1 MLSYLPFLLGVAA
14 AGAMVFVAGGHVGRL
29 AWRLGLIDRP
39 KLRGV
44 HAEPVPRSGGLS
56 IALALMVS
64 LLVQMIAARALG
76 VHDSYLRDV
85 DHLYLLLPAFLILGL
100 GVVDDVRPL
109 GAKVKLLVQAGCAV
123 AAWFLGFRVE
133 ALALPMLGGF
143 ELGLLSLP
151 LTVLLLVAI
160 TNAFNL
166 VDGIDGLA
174 AGTSVIALAGIG
186 VFTLLGG
193 EVQLA
198 FALPLA
204 AAAASFLRFNL
215 GKPKAFLGDSGS
227 MLLGFLIG
235 TLSLRALTT
244 GSSGPTEVAGL
255 NVLAL
260 FLLLSLP
267 LVDLCFVVARRLIQG
282 VNPLRAD
289 RGHLHHIAQL
299 IHGGSSRRALTTLLA
314 MAAISAIGALWL
326 GYEPALA
333 GLLGALPLG
342 LYAGV
347 YIAGGYM
354 SPRGLW
360 HSAEAGRIA
369 RELAAEAESQGAH
382 RILLASKMESLL
394 KAAGI
399 RALAL
404 LADDGV
410 RVWSAGLPDT
420 SRDALVQ
427 HLYAAGR
434 VRAGRLL
441 IQGDGRAAR
450 MAFAAHL
457 LLPLYPAFM
466 ELLEPEVQ
474 RITASIKRSA
484 EAARS

>member
-1 MLSYLPFLLGVAA
+1 MLAYLPFILGIAS
-14 AGAMVFVAGGHVGRL
+14 AGAMVFAGGNVVARM

-44 HAEPVPRSGGLS
+44 HAEPVPRSGGLA
-56 IALALMVS
+56 IALALIGS
-64 LLVQMIAARALG
+64 LLVQMMTARALG

-100 GVVDDVRPL
+100 GIVDDVRPL
-109 GAKVKLLVQAGCAV
+109 GAKVKLLVQAACAV
-123 AAWFLGFRVE
+123 TAWFLGFRVD
-133 ALALPMLGGF
+133 AIVLPMLGGF
-143 ELGLLSLP
+143 ELGVFSLP
-151 LTVLLLVAI
+151 LTVLVLVAI

-166 VDGIDGLA
+166 VDGIDGLCAGA
-174 AGTSVIALAGIG
+174 AVIALAGIG

-198 FALPLA
+198 LALPLA
-204 AAAASFLRFNL
+204 AAAMSFLRFNL

-235 TLSLRALTT
+235 TLALRALTVPGVGT
-244 GSSGPTEVAGL
+244 DAPGL

-267 LVDLCFVVARRLIQG
+267 LVDLCAVFARRLIQG
-282 VNPLRAD
+282 TSPLRAD

-299 IHGGSSRRALTTLLA
+299 IHGGNSRRALVTLLT
-314 MAAISAIGALWL
+314 MAAISAVGALWL
-326 GYEPALA
+326 GYQPALA

-347 YIAGGYM
+347 YMAGGYM
-354 SPRGLW
+354 NPRQLW
-360 HSAEAGRIA
+360 HSAESHRLA
-369 RELAAEAESQGAH
+369 RELAGEVELRGAH
-382 RILLASKMESLL
+382 RVLSAPAMEKLLQS
-394 KAAGI
+394 AGI
-399 RALAL
+399 TALAL
-404 LADDGV
+404 RADDGV
-410 RVWSAGLPDT
+410 PVWSVGVPDAG
-420 SRDALVQ
+420 REALTQ

-441 IQGDGRAAR
+441 IQGRGRAAS
-450 MAFAAHL
+450 MAFSAHL

-466 ELLEPEVQ
+466 DLLEPEVQ
-474 RITASIKRSA
+474 RITASIKRRA
-484 EAARS
+484 EAV

>member
-14 AGAMVFVAGGHVGRL
+14 AGATVFVAGGHVARL

-56 IALALMVS
+56 IALALTVS

-100 GVVDDVRPL
+100 GVVDDVKPL
-109 GAKVKLLVQAGCAV
+109 GARVKLLVQAACAV
-123 AAWFLGFRVE
+123 TAWFLGFRVE
-133 ALALPMLGGF
+133 AVALPMLGGF

-204 AAAASFLRFNL
+204 AAAFSFLRFNL

-235 TLSLRALTT
+235 TLSLRALTVD
-244 GSSGPTEVAGL
+244 GSGTTPAGL

-282 VNPLRAD
+282 VNPMRAD

-314 MAAISAIGALWL
+314 MAAISALGALWL

-354 SPRGLW
+354 NPRALW
-360 HSAEAGRIA
+360 NSAEAGRIA
-369 RELAAEAESQGAH
+369 RELAAEAEARGAH
-382 RILLASKMESLL
+382 RILLAAKMESLL
-394 KAAGI
+394 RASGI

-410 RVWSAGLPDT
+410 RVWSAGVPDA

-474 RITASIKRSA
+474 RITASIKRGA
-484 EAARS
+484 EAV